1 MPLEVVACGLRRG
14 PDLEFEYRL
23 EGALGALS
31 WPESVGPLRRDQLW
45 QHTCFEAFLA
55 APGRPAYCEF
65 NFSPGGAWAAYRF
78 ADYRGDRMPL
88 ELAQPPRIRVERG
101 VAGARLVASVA
112 APAVLESLGSPRE
125 LELGLSAVIES
136 AEGGVRSYWAL
147 RHAPGPP
154 DFHDRR
160 GFTAA
165 LAS

>member
-1 MPLEVVACGLRRG
+1 V
-14 PDLEFEYRL
+14 
-23 EGALGALS
+23 
-31 WPESVGPLRRDQLW
+31 RRDRLW

-55 APGRPAYCEF
+55 APGQPAYCEF

-78 ADYRGDRMPL
+78 ADYRGDPMPL

-101 VAGARLVASVA
+101 AAVARLVASVA
-112 APAVLESLGSPRE
+112 AAVVLESLGSPHE

-136 AEGGVRSYWAL
+136 AEGARSYWAL

-160 GFTAA
+160 AFTAA
-165 LAS
+165 LSP